1 MIIIVWLVIITYM
14 CIYIYI
20 YTYHE
25 YDDYYHPEYFCN
37 YYYNTAL
44 ESRNPVGYGNLIQKS
59 DGSPSVCGQSTDMVS
74 SCLHLILDINA
85 IVICS
90 TFRHLQLLV
99 LYPFCGSPFEISVF
113 LSLSD
118 KAILFG
124 CLNSA
129 LFSDISPVMP

>member
-14 CIYIYI
+14 CIYI

-59 DGSPSVCGQSTDMVS
+59 D
-74 SCLHLILDINA
+74 
-85 IVICS
+85 
-90 TFRHLQLLV
+90 
-99 LYPFCGSPFEISVF
+99 
-113 LSLSD
+113 
-118 KAILFG
+118 
-124 CLNSA
+124 
-129 LFSDISPVMP
+129 